1 MKQNILFIIF
11 LMTLS
16 IFNFSCKKEISADTT
31 TTIEDAKTYEIKI
44 TAQDI
49 KKLNYTEY
57 ALSDLAE
64 SKTQDWLKFQELSTQ
79 IEVLKKGDLSF
90 FQNDK
95 TLLKTFLSDL
105 KSEIPLQLSDPSIL
119 VRLNVLETTA
129 FKLEGITKLGNLDK
143 TTILNYIKDVLVSYT
158 SIVFQINKKIEKD
171 SQNIIKPN

>member
-1 MKQNILFIIF
+1 
-11 LMTLS
+11 MTLS